1 MEAYVAEFVYSMDVE
16 KKVTV
21 QECGKEMVQNYA

>member
-1 MEAYVAEFVYSMDVE
+1 LAELVYSMDVE

-21 QECGKEMVQNYA
+21 QECGKEMVQIYAW

>member
-1 MEAYVAEFVYSMDVE
+1 MEAYLAESVYSMDVE

-21 QECGKEMVQNYA
+21 QERGKEMVQNYA